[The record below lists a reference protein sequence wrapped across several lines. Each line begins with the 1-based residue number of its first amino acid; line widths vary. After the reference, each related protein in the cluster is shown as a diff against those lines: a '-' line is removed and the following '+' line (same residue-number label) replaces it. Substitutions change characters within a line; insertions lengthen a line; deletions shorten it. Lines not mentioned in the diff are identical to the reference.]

1 MQNSNKPFMKLNL
14 KEKLISFIL
23 IGAIF
28 LLTLNLV
35 KAAPPDSPY
44 LPGETLDPNCAP
56 GETNCTVVPPV
67 LSTRKISTT
76 LPLSGGGDLSA
87 DRTLKI
93 PGLSSLGSPN
103 FLVGVTPSGGG
114 WEYKQL
120 LGTSNQIS
128 VSFSTGSIVLS
139 LPQDI
144 HTAASPTFAGLAL
157 SGGNL
162 LQTLNPN
169 PVLVGSVV
177 TSTYLGGGEGVYV
190 SGEYAYV
197 ASYFSDSLTIIDISD
212 PTNPTIVGSVIDS
225 TNINAGS
232 SVHVAGQYAYV
243 TGEQSDS
250 LAVVD
255 VSNPSNPTVVGSII
269 DHTYLDVP
277 EDVHVSGK
285 YAYVA
290 AEKSNALTIIDISDP
305 TNPTLVT
312 SVVDGTQLGGPEAVY
327 VKGKYA
333 YVCAEG
339 SNHFTVVDVSDPT
352 HPSIVG
358 SLTDPNLGGPEG
370 VYVSNRYAYVVGE
383 NNNSLSIIDIS
394 DPTNPTLVTTLID
407 DTYLYNPEDIY
418 VAGDYAYIVGHGDKW
433 DSSYDGDY
441 LTIVDVSNPNNPQ
454 IVASLPGC
462 YQMEIPYSVF
472 VSGKYV
478 YVASQGN
485 SNDKNGSLAVI
496 EISGIKSPAAN
507 IEDLVVGALEVEED
521 LQIANSLYVDG
532 SLNVGPGG
540 IFTNGVLTA
549 AGSGINYFAGKVGI
563 GTSQP
568 TQKLT
573 LEGGNFLQTAK
584 GTPTIVGSISDPQLD
599 GIDHT
604 YVVGNY
610 AYTANWVGDRLT
622 IIDIS
627 NPSSP
632 TIVGS
637 VQNSSILDGAGA
649 VYVAGD
655 YAYVAANAG
664 SPDRLVVIDVSNPSA
679 PTIVGWVSDSR
690 LEGGDHLYV
699 SGNYAYVPAEFADAL
714 TIVDVSNPTSPQVV
728 GWVSSSTLLDGT
740 EEVFVEGKYAYV
752 TAEHSDSFVVVD
764 VSDPTSPTIV
774 GSIAT
779 STLDGAEPI
788 YVSGRYA
795 YVGAKNADRLVI
807 IDISDPTSPTIVGS
821 VTDSRL
827 GGIDGIVV
835 AGKYAYV
842 AAEDAQRLTVVDV
855 SNPASPVVVAS
866 LLDTTYLSNPDN
878 LDVSG
883 KYAYVGNFSDDRLTI
898 VDISGIDVPTAKIG
912 HLTASLIDVENNL
925 EIQNNLY
932 VGNALNVGIGGI
944 LTRGNLSVS
953 GNSYFWGNIGIGTTS
968 PSSLLELYRTDE
980 TKLTIT
986 SASSTTDALIAFR
999 TGSSPTT
1006 QALIGIDQSDSNKL
1020 KIVRGSNLATSTGIT
1035 IDENGNVG
1043 IGTTSPTE
1051 KLHIVKG
1058 NLLQT
1063 NPLPVLKSSTTSS
1076 TYLDGVADV
1085 YVSGKYAY
1093 LAVSAGDCLTILD
1106 VSDPENPAYEG
1117 SYCNSTYLDGAISV
1131 KVVGKYAY
1139 VTAPGADALT
1149 IIDVSNP
1156 SSPTYVG
1163 SYISSVH
1170 LDMPQDV
1177 YVSGKYAY
1185 VTSYLGDKLTII
1197 DISDPTNPTYVGSYS
1212 DATYLDAPIGVYVK
1226 GKYAYVAASGF
1237 TGTNDRLTIID
1248 ISDPTN
1254 PTYVGSYNNSTYL
1267 DYPQYV
1273 YVSGKYAYVTVS
1285 NSNRLTILDVSDP
1298 TNPTYVG
1305 SYQSSDYLQGPR
1317 RLVVSGNY
1325 AYISVCSSGKFTI
1338 LDVSDPT
1345 SPTYVASYDLT
1356 ANGPY
1361 GVYISGKYAYVVEDG
1376 TDSLHI
1382 FDISGINTP
1391 TAKIGALWTSSLKV
1405 SENGEI
1411 GNNLYVRNG
1420 VNIGPGGIYSQ
1431 GRISIFETSSV
1442 PALTITQ
1449 SGSGIALK
1457 LTNLGTGKTLLIE
1470 DEQSDATP
1478 FVIDENGNVG
1488 IGTTTPQYKLE
1499 VVGMGSFDYLK
1510 YKKDVWVAMA
1520 DTPATVYGGGS
1531 QAVYTGGDYIYA
1543 LRGDDTTDFWRYSI
1557 SSNSWTSMAPA
1568 PAAVKFGA
1576 TMVYTGGDYIYAA
1589 RGNDTTDFWRYSI
1602 SSNSW
1607 TSMASLPGSCGL
1619 FDNCPL
1625 VYTGGDYIYGF
1636 IGSLDKVY
1644 KYSIS
1649 SNTWTEVG
1657 GIPFNLFYSA
1667 AAVYTGGDYIYVAP
1681 GGGSTAFWR
1690 YSISENSWTQMT
1702 NMPEKADCNGTSAV
1716 YTGGDYIYMI
1726 YGCSATSTRYSIS
1739 QNNWK
1744 TLTPVPAQVSYGGSL
1759 IYTGDFMYV
1768 LQGGDKTGFWR
1779 YTPGYAPMY
1788 DRLAS
1793 QGLMLRGNIFAE
1805 QGTNL
1810 IAATSNTALTVT
1822 QSGTGNIVEL
1832 YDNLYKVFQV
1842 ADGGKLALWRNATLS
1857 GANLTISPLS
1867 PPSGLSVATSSSSGS
1882 CSTSTTYYYRVTAV
1896 NPNGETIGSTEV
1908 SITTG
1913 DSDTAIDISF
1923 NPVEGATGYKVYR
1936 STASILDGS
1945 SVILV
1950 DNEIKTTTSF
1960 TDDCSG
1966 DGTATIPLKNTTGG
1980 QTQTKDIILSG
1991 GSFSQTIGDLE
2002 LVGKIT
2008 DSTNLDGAI
2017 DVAVKGKYA
2026 YVLAQNN
2033 QSLVIIDISN
2043 PSSPQ
2048 IVGSVSDSLLAGARR
2063 IKISGNY
2070 AYVGTTN
2077 SKLTIVDISNPTS
2090 PQVVSSVNLGSGE
2103 KFAGGLYVS
2112 GKYVYTGPLNCYFSV
2127 VDVEDPSSPK
2137 IIATY
2142 YGAEVCEISDMWVSG
2157 NYAYL
2162 TNHVFNSIVVID
2174 ISNPASPIKAG
2185 SVSSHFPHP
2194 SGLYLSGKYLY
2205 VVSEYDGSEGQGLE
2219 IWDVSNPSSLSLVSY
2234 LSHPLLDNCRSIEV
2248 KGDYAYIS
2256 SYDKDRIVVVDVSD
2270 PSNPQV
2276 VKSFSHSSI
2285 DGPEGFDI
2293 SGRYLYL
2300 ANFESDTL
2308 AIIDISGL
2316 KISTAFIGDIF
2327 ASSLKIS
2334 ENLRVGNSL
2343 YVDTGINV
2351 GPAGIYSQGRVSIF
2365 ENSLVPALTVI
2376 QNGKGTIIKLKNTS
2390 SATSTALTLTNLG
2403 TGNTLLIEDEE
2414 SDTTPFVIDENG
2426 NVGIGTTN
2434 PGGGV
2439 GSNILSLYNTSEVP
2453 TSTASTTHIYT
2464 WNGEGYWMDAAG
2476 NITLQTPHDP
2486 ETGEWIFYS
2495 ERKDGYSLKVRME
2508 KLTKDL
2514 DQLLGGGY
2522 VIESGLTSTTIQ
2534 TPPDEEP
2541 TIFERFTSA
2550 VKGAL
2555 ERLGITIESALVK
2568 VKELFA
2574 EKIITKQLCLEG
2586 EDGDTICIGKDELK
2600 EILRNY
2606 NLSQISSKGSTS
2618 PNLNENSSN
2627 SQTTIYGNQLDQNLN
2642 ENLETNPINTE
2653 VTSTEATGTEA
2664 ITNGSA
2670 GTESTSTGSIIS
2682 EATSTEPT
2690 STENE
2695 IPPQSIPTLTL
2706 TASTSTAPLNTEIIF
2721 TANLSSSSPQVSFN
2735 WNFGDGSVQTTP
2747 TNSVSHTYQQSGIFE
2762 VKVKVNFGNQELTD
2776 SLKVEIVEIETCDQ
2790 GHLDLCQ
2797 SEVECQN
2804 AGGYWYDGKCNQFP
2818 LDSDNDGL
2826 PDPEDFCPNQAGD
2839 FCHGCPKPN
2848 CGESQKPVC
2857 PLEGLPYCEDET
2869 SFPSS
2874 FSENDHFSSSSEKL
2888 PPEENQIL

>member
-1 MQNSNKPFMKLNL
+1 MKLNL

-44 LPGETLDPNCAP
+44 LPGETLDPDCAP

-67 LSTRKISTT
+67 LSTRTISTT

-128 VSFSTGSIVLS
+128 ISFSTGSIVLS

-144 HTAASPTFAGLAL
+144 HTAASPIFSTLTLTATTSSTTFTINQSGTGNIVSIQKSGTPLFFIPNSGAVNISAATTSIWKTLA
-157 SGGNL
+157 GNL
-162 LQTLNPN
+162 TIRSAGNLTQSFATSSQYTLSQGATFRFFIDSSGNLS
-169 PVLVGSVV
+169 LVGTSITLTGDTLIQGSATTTGNLIVQGETQLSTTTIAGKFTISAPTQITGGLTFDTG
-177 TSTYLGGGEGVYV
+177 TSTGAFTVEGPFTV
-190 SGEYAYV
+190 SGFG
-197 ASYFSDSLTIIDISD
+197 STITI
-212 PTNPTIVGSVIDS
+212 NP
-225 TNINAGS
+225 
-232 SVHVAGQYAYV
+232 H
-243 TGEQSDS
+243 
-250 LAVVD
+250 
-255 VSNPSNPTVVGSII
+255 
-269 DHTYLDVP
+269 
-277 EDVHVSGK
+277 
-285 YAYVA
+285 
-290 AEKSNALTIIDISDP
+290 
-305 TNPTLVT
+305 
-312 SVVDGTQLGGPEAVY
+312 
-327 VKGKYA
+327 
-333 YVCAEG
+333 
-339 SNHFTVVDVSDPT
+339 
-352 HPSIVG
+352 
-358 SLTDPNLGGPEG
+358 
-370 VYVSNRYAYVVGE
+370 
-383 NNNSLSIIDIS
+383 
-394 DPTNPTLVTTLID
+394 
-407 DTYLYNPEDIY
+407 
-418 VAGDYAYIVGHGDKW
+418 
-433 DSSYDGDY
+433 
-441 LTIVDVSNPNNPQ
+441 
-454 IVASLPGC
+454 
-462 YQMEIPYSVF
+462 
-472 VSGKYV
+472 
-478 YVASQGN
+478 
-485 SNDKNGSLAVI
+485 
-496 EISGIKSPAAN
+496 
-507 IEDLVVGALEVEED
+507 
-521 LQIANSLYVDG
+521 
-532 SLNVGPGG
+532 
-540 IFTNGVLTA
+540 
-549 AGSGINYFAGKVGI
+549 
-563 GTSQP
+563 
-568 TQKLT
+568 T
-573 LEGGNFLQTAK
+573 LEGSTTTTFFVTGNPNQ
-584 GTPTIVGSISDPQLD
+584 
-599 GIDHT
+599 
-604 YVVGNY
+604 
-610 AYTANWVGDRLT
+610 
-622 IIDIS
+622 
-627 NPSSP
+627 
-632 TIVGS
+632 
-637 VQNSSILDGAGA
+637 
-649 VYVAGD
+649 
-655 YAYVAANAG
+655 
-664 SPDRLVVIDVSNPSA
+664 
-679 PTIVGWVSDSR
+679 
-690 LEGGDHLYV
+690 
-699 SGNYAYVPAEFADAL
+699 
-714 TIVDVSNPTSPQVV
+714 
-728 GWVSSSTLLDGT
+728 
-740 EEVFVEGKYAYV
+740 FVLGK
-752 TAEHSDSFVVVD
+752 T
-764 VSDPTSPTIV
+764 
-774 GSIAT
+774 
-779 STLDGAEPI
+779 
-788 YVSGRYA
+788 
-795 YVGAKNADRLVI
+795 
-807 IDISDPTSPTIVGS
+807 
-821 VTDSRL
+821 
-827 GGIDGIVV
+827 
-835 AGKYAYV
+835 
-842 AAEDAQRLTVVDV
+842 
-855 SNPASPVVVAS
+855 
-866 LLDTTYLSNPDN
+866 
-878 LDVSG
+878 
-883 KYAYVGNFSDDRLTI
+883 
-898 VDISGIDVPTAKIG
+898 
-912 HLTASLIDVENNL
+912 
-925 EIQNNLY
+925 
-932 VGNALNVGIGGI
+932 
-944 LTRGNLSVS
+944 
-953 GNSYFWGNIGIGTTS
+953 GNIGIGTTS

-999 TGSSPTT
+999 TGSSPIT

-1035 IDENGNVG
+1035 
-1043 IGTTSPTE
+1043 
-1051 KLHIVKG
+1051 
-1058 NLLQT
+1058 
-1063 NPLPVLKSSTTSS
+1063 
-1076 TYLDGVADV
+1076 
-1085 YVSGKYAY
+1085 
-1093 LAVSAGDCLTILD
+1093 
-1106 VSDPENPAYEG
+1106 
-1117 SYCNSTYLDGAISV
+1117 
-1131 KVVGKYAY
+1131 
-1139 VTAPGADALT
+1139 
-1149 IIDVSNP
+1149 
-1156 SSPTYVG
+1156 
-1163 SYISSVH
+1163 
-1170 LDMPQDV
+1170 
-1177 YVSGKYAY
+1177 
-1185 VTSYLGDKLTII
+1185 
-1197 DISDPTNPTYVGSYS
+1197 
-1212 DATYLDAPIGVYVK
+1212 
-1226 GKYAYVAASGF
+1226 
-1237 TGTNDRLTIID
+1237 
-1248 ISDPTN
+1248 
-1254 PTYVGSYNNSTYL
+1254 
-1267 DYPQYV
+1267 
-1273 YVSGKYAYVTVS
+1273 
-1285 NSNRLTILDVSDP
+1285 
-1298 TNPTYVG
+1298 
-1305 SYQSSDYLQGPR
+1305 
-1317 RLVVSGNY
+1317 
-1325 AYISVCSSGKFTI
+1325 
-1338 LDVSDPT
+1338 
-1345 SPTYVASYDLT
+1345 
-1356 ANGPY
+1356 
-1361 GVYISGKYAYVVEDG
+1361 
-1376 TDSLHI
+1376 
-1382 FDISGINTP
+1382 
-1391 TAKIGALWTSSLKV
+1391 
-1405 SENGEI
+1405 
-1411 GNNLYVRNG
+1411 
-1420 VNIGPGGIYSQ
+1420 
-1431 GRISIFETSSV
+1431 
-1442 PALTITQ
+1442 
-1449 SGSGIALK
+1449 
-1457 LTNLGTGKTLLIE
+1457 
-1470 DEQSDATP
+1470 
-1478 FVIDENGNVG
+1478 IDENGNVG

-1543 LRGDDTTDFWRYSI
+1543 LRGD
-1557 SSNSWTSMAPA
+1557 N
-1568 PAAVKFGA
+1568 
-1576 TMVYTGGDYIYAA
+1576 
-1589 RGNDTTDFWRYSI
+1589 TTDFWRYSI

-1607 TSMASLPGSCGL
+1607 TSMASTPASVELGATMVYTGGDYIYAVRGADTTDFWRYSISSNSWTSVASLPDICGL
-1619 FDNCPL
+1619 FYNCPL
-1625 VYTGGDYIYGF
+1625 VYIGGDYIYGF

-1657 GIPFNLFYSA
+1657 EMPFDLSFSA
-1667 AAVYTGGDYIYVAP
+1667 VAVYTGGDYIYVAP

-1690 YSISENSWTQMT
+1690 YSISSNSWTQLA
-1702 NMPEKADCNGTSAV
+1702 NMPDIQSCNGGSAV

-1726 YGCSATSTRYSIS
+1726 FGCRSIFARYSIS
-1739 QNNWK
+1739 QNSWK
-1744 TLTPVPAQVSYGGSL
+1744 KLTSPPDTVSYGGSL

-2103 KFAGGLYVS
+2103 KFTGGLYVS
-2112 GKYVYTGPLNCYFSV
+2112 GKYVYTGPFNCYFSV

-2256 SYDKDRIVVVDVSD
+2256 SYDEDRIVVVDVSD

-2308 AIIDISGL
+2308 AITDISGL

-2618 PNLNENSSN
+2618 SNLNENSSN
-2627 SQTTIYGNQLDQNLN
+2627 SQTPIYGNQLDQNLN

-2706 TASTSTAPLNTEIIF
+2706 TASTSTVPLNTEIIF
-2721 TANLSSSSPQVSFN
+2721 TATLSSSSPQVSFN

-2776 SLKVEIVEIETCDQ
+2776 SLKVEIVEIETCGQ

-2826 PDPEDFCPNQAGD
+2826 PDPEDLCPNQAGD